1 MSTIRNAGEDGVILG
16 KPANSYWYGTEVQGE
31 ARQSHPF
38 ALLIGS
44 LVGYC
49 NAALLTKHPAHMSD
63 KNL

>member
-1 MSTIRNAGEDGVILG
+1 MESLRIRIGREQRFRARHG
-16 KPANSYWYGTEVQGE
+16 KA
-31 ARQSHPF
+31 HPF
-38 ALLIGS
+38 ALLIGF